1 MPDFDSIVVGAGV
14 VGLACA
20 VALARAGHAV
30 AVLEREDRAG
40 EGISSRNSGVIHAG
54 LYYPTGSLKATLC
67 VRGRDLLYDYCAR
80 RHIAHRRLGKLV
92 VATAESGL
100 DKLRQLERQ
109 AGINQVEVRWCN
121 ASEARA
127 LEPELQCVAALEV
140 PSSGIVDVPELVTAL
155 IGELQQCG
163 GLLLCRTP
171 IQAID
176 PVHGGWAVTTASGDV
191 SSARVVVNAAGHG
204 AIPVAQRTAGL
215 PAQRIPGAWF
225 AAGHYYTISGASPF
239 ERLIYPLP
247 DPAGLG
253 VHLGLDLAGR
263 CRFGPDLRWVQ
274 DLDYRFD
281 DSQRAAF
288 AASVRRWW
296 PALED
301 ANLLPDF
308 VGVRPKIAG
317 PGQPNADFQLQDSAD
332 HGQPGLIELFGIES
346 PGLTSALAIGERVAQ
361 MLGADPARRT
371 SRDPA

>member
-14 VGLACA
+14 VGLSCA
-20 VALARAGHAV
+20 VALARAGQAV
-30 AVLEREDRAG
+30 AVLESEDRAG

-54 LYYPTGSLKATLC
+54 LYYPTGSLKAALC
-67 VRGRDLLYDYCAR
+67 VRGRDLLYEYCAR

-92 VATAESGL
+92 VATDQPGV

-109 AGINQVEVRWCN
+109 AQVNQVEVCWRS
-121 ASEARA
+121 AAEARA
-127 LEPELQCVAALEV
+127 LEPELACVAALEV

-155 IGELQQCG
+155 IGELEQSG
-163 GLLLCRTP
+163 GLLLCRT
-171 IQAID
+171 AISAIT
-176 PVHGGWAVTTASGDV
+176 PAGGWWTVTTASGDV
-191 SSARVVVNAAGHG
+191 SSARAVVNAAGHG
-204 AIPVAQRTAGL
+204 AIPLAQRTAGL

-274 DLDYRFD
+274 GLDYRFD

-296 PALED
+296 PTLDD
-301 ANLLPDF
+301 ADLQPDF

-317 PGQPNADFQLQDSAD
+317 PGQPNADFQLRDSAV

-361 MLGADPARRT
+361 MLGVAPGHRPTHLAH
-371 SRDPA
+371 